1 MVIEKIRKEYFM
13 KVLKAI
19 LKVLCILLASVIA
32 LVLLAWG
39 GLHVAKFIL
48 YPDYYADGEVVSKIP
63 ALNDGFV
70 PQGLDYDPETDTYI
84 HSGYNGEKAEL
95 YLVTGKT
102 TKAIV
107 LLTSEGEQAKGHA
120 GGVTRA
126 GDYLYISDNH
136 AEGDG
141 RFGYLRIYRFADIL
155 NAKDGDSVKAIGQ
168 FDVDTSAS
176 FCFSDDKYI
185 YVGEF
190 YRPEAYETRTD
201 HYFTTPAGDEN
212 KAILSAFPLAG
223 DGSIAPDAKPEFVV
237 SITSQVQGF
246 AVNEDGK
253 VMLSRS
259 WGLTPSY
266 MEFHSGW
273 LDSGKTMN
281 TMGID
286 VPLYYLDSS
295 TRTANMVMPCFSEGL
310 TFVDGKVAVSF
321 ESACNKY
328 IVGKFFFANK
338 VVAFPVD

>member
-1 MVIEKIRKEYFM
+1 MKI
-13 KVLKAI
+13 LKAI
-19 LKVLCILLASVIA
+19 LKVLCIVLASVIA

-48 YPDYYADGEVVSKIP
+48 YPDYYANGEQVSKIP

-84 HSGYNGEKAEL
+84 HSGYNGKKAEL

-107 LLTSEGEQAKGHA
+107 LLTPDGEQAEGHA
-120 GGVTRA
+120 GGVTKA

-141 RFGYLRIYRFADIL
+141 KVGYLRIYRAGDIW

-168 FDVDTSAS
+168 FTVDTSAS
-176 FCFSDDKYI
+176 FCFSDDNYI

-190 YRPEAYETRTD
+190 YRPEDYETKKD

-212 KAILSAFPLAG
+212 KAILSAFPLES
-223 DGSIAPDAKPEFVV
+223 DGSIAADAKPAFSV

-266 MEFHSGW
+266 MEFHEGW
-273 LDSGKTMN
+273 KDSGKTIN
-281 TMGID
+281 TMGVD

-295 TRTANMVMPCFSEGL
+295 TRTDNMKMPCFSEGL
-310 TFVDGKVAVSF
+310 TFTKDGKVAVSF

-328 IVGKFFFANK
+328 IIGKFFFANK
-338 VVAFPVD
+338 VMAFEVN

>member
-1 MVIEKIRKEYFM
+1 M
-13 KVLKAI
+13 KI
-19 LKVLCILLASVIA
+19 LKWILKLVCILLASVIA
-32 LVLLAWG
+32 LFLLAWG
-39 GLHVAKFIL
+39 GLHVAKFII
-48 YPDYYADGEVVSKIP
+48 YPDYYAEAETVSKIP
-63 ALNDGFV
+63 ALNNGFV
-70 PQGLDYDPETDTYI
+70 SQGLDYDPETDTYI

-107 LLTSEGEQAKGHA
+107 LLTPDGEQAKGHA

-126 GDYLYISDNH
+126 GDYLYISDNEK
-136 AEGDG
+136 EGDG
-141 RFGYLRIYRFADIL
+141 KLGYLRVYRFSDIW
-155 NAKDGDSVKAIGQ
+155 NTKDGDSVKAIGH
-168 FDVDTSAS
+168 FEVDTSAS
-176 FCFSDDKYI
+176 FCFSDDDYI

-190 YRPEAYETRTD
+190 YRPEAYETKKE

-212 KAILSAFPLAG
+212 KAILSAFPLSE
-223 DGSIAPDAKPEFVV
+223 DGSIAEGTKPEFCV

-246 AVNEDGK
+246 AVTEDGK

-266 MEFHSGW
+266 MEFHEGW
-273 LDSGKTMN
+273 KDSGKTIN
-281 TMGID
+281 TMDVD
-286 VPLYYLDSS
+286 VPLYYLDST
-295 TRTANMVMPCFSEGL
+295 TRTENMKMPCFSEGL

-338 VVAFPVD
+338 VKAFEIK

>member
-1 MVIEKIRKEYFM
+1 MKIF
-13 KVLKAI
+13 KVI
-19 LKVLCILLASVIA
+19 LKIFCIVLASVLA

-39 GLHVAKFIL
+39 GLHVAKFII
-48 YPDYYADGEVVSKIP
+48 YPDYFAQGESISKIP
-63 ALNDGFV
+63 ALDKGFV

-107 LLTSEGEQAKGHA
+107 LLTPDGEQAKGHA

-126 GDYLYISDNH
+126 GDYLYISDNEK
-136 AEGDG
+136 EGDG
-141 RFGYLRIYRFADIL
+141 KLGYLRVYRFSDIW
-155 NAKDGDSVKAIGQ
+155 NTKDGDSVKAIGH
-168 FDVDTSAS
+168 FEVDTSAS
-176 FCFSDDKYI
+176 FCFSDDDYI

-190 YRPEAYETRTD
+190 YRPEAYETKKE

-212 KAILSAFPLAG
+212 KAILSAFPLSE
-223 DGSIAPDAKPEFVV
+223 DGSIAEGTKPEFCV

-246 AVNEDGK
+246 AVTEDGK

-266 MEFHSGW
+266 MEFHEGW
-273 LDSGKTMN
+273 KDSGKTIN
-281 TMGID
+281 TMDVD
-286 VPLYYLDSS
+286 VPLYYLDST
-295 TRTANMVMPCFSEGL
+295 TRTENMKMPCFSEGL

-338 VVAFPVD
+338 VKAFEIK

>member
-1 MVIEKIRKEYFM
+1 M
-13 KVLKAI
+13 KVLKTI
-19 LKVLCILLASVIA
+19 LKVLCITLASILA
-32 LVLLAWG
+32 LVLLVWG
-39 GLHVAKFIL
+39 GLHVAKLII
-48 YPDYYADGEVVSKIP
+48 YPNYYADGETVSKIP
-63 ALNDGFV
+63 ALSDGFV

-107 LLTSEGEQAKGHA
+107 LLTPDGEQAKGHA

-136 AEGDG
+136 KEGNG
-141 RFGYLRIYRFADIL
+141 KLGYLRIYRFSDIW
-155 NAKDGDSVKAIGQ
+155 NAKNGDSVKAIGQ
-168 FDVDTSAS
+168 FNVDTSAS
-176 FCFSDDKYI
+176 FCFSDDNYI

-190 YRPEAYETRTD
+190 YRPEAYETRKD

-212 KAILSAFPLAG
+212 KAILSAFPLQA
-223 DGSIAPDAKPEFVV
+223 DGSIAEGTTPAFCV

-246 AVNEDGK
+246 AVTEDGK

-266 MEFHSGW
+266 MEFHEGW
-273 LDSGKTMN
+273 KDSGTTIN
-281 TMGID
+281 TMDVD
-286 VPLYYLDSS
+286 VPLYYLDST
-295 TRTANMVMPCFSEGL
+295 TRTENMKMPCFSEGL
-310 TFVDGKVAVSF
+310 TFTKDGKVAVSF

-338 VVAFPVD
+338 VVAFEIN

>member
-1 MVIEKIRKEYFM
+1 M
-13 KVLKAI
+13 KI
-19 LKVLCILLASVIA
+19 LKWFLKLICILVISVLAI
-32 LVLLAWG
+32 VLLAWG
-39 GLHVAKFIL
+39 GLHVAKFVL
-48 YPDYYADGEVVSKIP
+48 YPDYYAQGEQVSKIP

-84 HSGYNGEKAEL
+84 HSGYNGKKAEL
-95 YLVTGKT
+95 YLVTDKE

-107 LLTSEGEQAKGHA
+107 LLTPEGEQAKGHA

-126 GDYLYISDNH
+126 GNYLYISDNH

-141 RFGYLRIYRFADIL
+141 KVGYLRIYRFSDIW

-168 FDVDTSAS
+168 FTVDTSAS
-176 FCFSDDKYI
+176 FCFSDDDYI

-190 YRPEAYETRTD
+190 YRAESYETKEA

-212 KAILSAFPLAG
+212 KAILSAFPLAN
-223 DGSIAPDAKPEFVV
+223 DGSLAEDAKPAFSV

-259 WGLTPSY
+259 WGLNPSY

-273 LDSGKTMN
+273 VDSGKTIN
-281 TMGID
+281 TMGVD

-295 TRTANMVMPCFSEGL
+295 TRTENIKMPAFSEGL
-310 TFVDGKVAVSF
+310 TFTEDGKVAVSF

-338 VVAFPVD
+338 VMAFEVN

>member
-1 MVIEKIRKEYFM
+1 M
-13 KVLKAI
+13 KI
-19 LKVLCILLASVIA
+19 LKWILKLICILVVSVLA

-39 GLHVAKFIL
+39 GLHVAKFFI
-48 YPDYYADGEVVSKIP
+48 YPDYYANGEAVSKTP

-70 PQGLDYDPETDTYI
+70 PQGLAYDPETDTYI

-95 YLVTGKT
+95 YLVTGKEA
-102 TKAIV
+102 KAIV
-107 LLTSEGEQAKGHA
+107 LLTPEGEQAKGHA

-126 GDYLYISDNH
+126 GDYLYISDNPE
-136 AEGDG
+136 EGDG
-141 RFGYLRIYRFADIL
+141 RVGFLRIYRFSDIW

-168 FDVDTSAS
+168 FTVDTSAS
-176 FCFSDDKYI
+176 FCFSDDNYI

-190 YRPEAYETRTD
+190 YRPEAYETKKE

-212 KAILSAFPLAG
+212 KAILSAFPLSDTGA
-223 DGSIAPDAKPEFVV
+223 IAEDATPVFSV

-266 MEFHSGW
+266 MEFHGGW
-273 LDSGKTMN
+273 KDSGKTIN
-281 TMGID
+281 TMGVD
-286 VPLYYLDSS
+286 VPFYYLDST
-295 TRTANMVMPCFSEGL
+295 TRTENMKMPCFSEGL
-310 TFVDGKVAVSF
+310 TFTKDGKVAVSF

-338 VVAFPVD
+338 VMAFEVK

>member
-1 MVIEKIRKEYFM
+1 MKIF
-13 KVLKAI
+13 KVI
-19 LKVLCILLASVIA
+19 LKVLCIVLASVIA
-32 LVLLAWG
+32 LFLLAWG
-39 GLHVAKFIL
+39 SLHVAKFII
-48 YPDYYADGEVVSKIP
+48 YSDYYAQGEQVSKIP
-63 ALNDGFV
+63 ALNKGFV

-95 YLVTGKT
+95 YLVTGKE

-107 LLTSEGEQAKGHA
+107 LLTQEGEQAKGHA

-141 RFGYLRIYRFADIL
+141 KVGYLRIYRFSDIW

-168 FDVDTSAS
+168 FTVDTSAS
-176 FCFSDDKYI
+176 FCFSDDDYI

-190 YRPEAYETRTD
+190 YRPEAYETKKE

-212 KAILSAFPLAG
+212 KAILSAFPLDENGLIA
-223 DGSIAPDAKPEFVV
+223 DGAKPAFCV

-246 AVNEDGK
+246 AVTEDGK

-266 MEFHSGW
+266 MEFHEAW
-273 LDSGKTMN
+273 KDSGKTIN
-281 TMGID
+281 TMDVD
-286 VPLYYLDSS
+286 VPLYYLDST
-295 TRTANMVMPCFSEGL
+295 TRTENMKMPCFSEGL
-310 TFVDGKVAVSF
+310 ALVDGKVVVSF

-338 VVAFPVD
+338 VMAFEIQ